1 MSKHLHLDCFSGIS
15 GDMFLGALVDA
26 GLSATRLK
34 QGLKALPVDGYQLKI
49 QKVHRGSLVATKVEV
64 HIRKG
69 YDKPLTLSRIRQA
82 IRKSSLPPSVKNQ
95 SLTAFDYLAEA
106 EGAVHGVEP
115 AKVHFHE
122 VGVIDSF
129 VDVVGG
135 ILGCYLLGIDTI
147 SASPVNLGSGF
158 IKVAHGTLPVPGP
171 AVAYLAQ
178 QIPVYSSGP
187 SHEMTT
193 PTGLSV
199 LKTLTKDFRPL
210 PSMTPSKIG
219 YGAGNSNPDHWP
231 NVLRIFIAD
240 SQSHHIPNI
249 DRIAQI
255 ETNVDDMNPQL
266 YETVMDHLF
275 SAGALDVTLTPVIMK
290 RSRPGIILSVL
301 TPLSHVDAMTH
312 VLFQETST
320 LGVRVQE
327 VSRHILPRTMS
338 SVRLKDGI
346 VRIKI
351 SNHGSNRSKITPE
364 YQDCKAVAAKRG
376 RPVRE
381 VMKEVQKLLDAKQL
395 T

>member
-26 GLSATRLK
+26 GLSATSLK
-34 QGLKALPVDGYQLKI
+34 RGLKALPVDGYRLNI
-49 QKVHRGSLVATKVEV
+49 QIVHRGSLVATKVDV
-64 HIRKG
+64 QIRKG
-69 YDKPLTLSRIRQA
+69 YDTPLTLSRIRQA
-82 IRKSSLPPSVKNQ
+82 IRKSSLPPSVKTQ
-95 SLTAFDYLAEA
+95 SLTAFDFLAEA
-106 EGAVHGVEP
+106 EGLVHGVPP

-135 ILGCYLLGIDTI
+135 ILGCHLLGIETV

-171 AVAYLAQ
+171 AVAHLAK

-187 SHEMTT
+187 SYEMTT

-199 LKTLTKDFRPL
+199 LKALTKDFRPL
-210 PSMTPSKIG
+210 PSMTPSTIG
-219 YGAGNSNPDHWP
+219 YGAGSSNPEHWP
-231 NVLRIFIAD
+231 NVLRIFVAD
-240 SQSHHIPNI
+240 SLSHHTPTI

-266 YETVMDHLF
+266 YESVMDHLF
-275 SAGALDVTLTPVIMK
+275 AAGALDVTLTPVIMK

-301 TPLSHVDAMTH
+301 TALPHVETLTK
-312 VLFQETST
+312 VLFQDTST

-327 VSRHILPRTMS
+327 ISRHILPRTMS
-338 SVRLKDGI
+338 SIRLKDGT

-351 SNHGSNRSKITPE
+351 SRNGATRSKITPE

-376 RPVRE
+376 RPVQE
-381 VMKEVQKLLDAKQL
+381 VMKEVQRLLDAKQV